1 MKKKKVRLLLSS
13 KIVLGLIL
21 SSFAISVLLYYVP
34 FIMQKNSFED
44 AFLLMRIQDK
54 SVYVF
59 LAAHFTSFLAAGIAV
74 VQDTSIE
81 IKLRKLANG
90 EIKDL
95 DKNELEEKAS
105 KKWKAAKIYLAIWV
119 ILSFIMFLPL
129 KANVKIEKNYPYF
142 PYTNPGD
149 A

>member
-1 MKKKKVRLLLSS
+1 MKNKKVKLLLSS

-21 SSFAISVLLYYVP
+21 ATLVISSLVPYIIEKISYD
-34 FIMQKNSFED
+34 NE
-44 AFLLMRIQDK
+44 LMGIKDK
-54 SVYVF
+54 SACVF
-59 LAAHFTSFLAAGIAV
+59 LAAHFTSLLAAGIAV

-119 ILSFIMFLPL
+119 IICFLGMFGPL
-129 KANVKIEKNYPYF
+129 KASDKPKEYF
-142 PYTNPGD
+142 PGYYDEIPLPSAGPT
-149 A
+149 